1 MKLSAKTFN
10 VLKNFSTINPSILIK
25 EGSTLSTI
33 SPTKTILAKAT
44 VPDMFP
50 CNVAIYDLS
59 RFIRSVSLFENPD
72 FDFGEKSVT
81 IRDELR
87 SIVYH
92 YAEPSVI
99 LTPPDKQ
106 LKLPSVDVECVLTR
120 DNLNSVMKALAVL
133 GLPELALVGD
143 GESVHLQAA
152 DSKNTT
158 ADTYSIKI
166 GDTDKTFRAVFR
178 SENLK
183 LIDGDYSTQIS
194 SKGLAHLTGP
204 DASYYIAIESTS
216 TF

>member
-44 VPDMFP
+44 VPDVFP

-87 SIVYH
+87 SIVY
-92 YAEPSVI
+92 
-99 LTPPDKQ
+99 
-106 LKLPSVDVECVLTR
+106 DVAADWGAQHGR
-120 DNLNSVMKALAVL
+120 RR
-133 GLPELALVGD
+133 GLVGT
-143 GESVHLQAA
+143 GFHMHAEFLHQR
-152 DSKNTT
+152 
-158 ADTYSIKI
+158 
-166 GDTDKTFRAVFR
+166 F
-178 SENLK
+178 
-183 LIDGDYSTQIS
+183 
-194 SKGLAHLTGP
+194 GLHHH
-204 DASYYIAIESTS
+204 IQKM
-216 TF
+216 